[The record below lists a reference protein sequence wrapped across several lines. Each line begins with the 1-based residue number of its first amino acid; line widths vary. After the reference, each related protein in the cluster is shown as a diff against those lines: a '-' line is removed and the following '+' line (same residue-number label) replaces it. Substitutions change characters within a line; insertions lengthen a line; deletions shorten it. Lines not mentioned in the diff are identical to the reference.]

1 MSAYMPVDAKLI
13 VMDWLK
19 TELDAP
25 VVSTRPDQAGRPAR
39 FVRVI
44 ATGGQGRHSRVLQ
57 TSQVTIDSYAETP
70 ARAMALALRVD
81 TAMHAAVHRT
91 GLISAVSGTSPAEF
105 PDPDTGQARAT
116 TTYQVT
122 VRPKPNNN

>member
-1 MSAYMPVDAKLI
+1 MSAYRPADVKLI

-25 VVSTRPDQAGRPAR
+25 VVSTRPDQVGKPSR

-44 ATGGQGRHSRVLQ
+44 ATGGQGRHDRVLQ

-70 ARAMALALRVD
+70 ARAMTLALMVD
-81 TAMHAAVHRT
+81 TAMHAAVQRT

-122 VRPKPNNN
+122 VRPQTK

>member
-1 MSAYMPVDAKLI
+1 MSAYRPVDVKLI

-19 TELDAP
+19 TELDVP
-25 VVSTRPDQAGRPAR
+25 IVSTRPDHPGKPAR

-44 ATGGQGRHSRVLQ
+44 ATGGQGRHDRVLQ
-57 TSQVTIDSYAETP
+57 TSQVTIDSYAKTP
-70 ARAMALALRVD
+70 ARAMTLALRID

-91 GLISAVSGTSPAEF
+91 GLISSVSGTSPAEF
-105 PDPDTGQARAT
+105 PDPDTAQARAT

-122 VRPKPNNN
+122 VRPQNKTD

>member
-1 MSAYMPVDAKLI
+1 MTSYRPVDVKLI

-19 TELDAP
+19 TVLDAP
-25 VVSTRPDQAGRPAR
+25 VVSTRPDQAGKPSR

-70 ARAMALALRVD
+70 ARAMTLALMVD
-81 TAMHAAVHRT
+81 AAMHTAVH
-91 GLISAVSGTSPAEF
+91 GAGVISAVSGTSPAEF
-105 PDPDTGQARAT
+105 PDPDTGQARVT

-122 VRPKPNNN
+122 VRPQNKND

>member
-1 MSAYMPVDAKLI
+1 MTSYRPVDVKLI

-19 TELDAP
+19 TVLDVP
-25 VVSTRPDQAGRPAR
+25 VVSTRPDQAGKPSR

-70 ARAMALALRVD
+70 ARAMALALMVD
-81 TAMHAAVHRT
+81 TAMYEAT
-91 GLISAVSGTSPAEF
+91 YCEGLIGVVSGTSPAEF

-122 VRPKPNNN
+122 VRPQNKTD